1 MAVLIAITRS
11 LGKRCAKRSTISISS
26 HNFRFQTLRT
36 LVLEPSL
43 SQSVNLRLL
52 SHYDTEI
59 VEINLDRS
67 EEKNALENDM
77 LKGLRHAF
85 EAINQDSS
93 AGVFMLSSSVPNV
106 FCTDLMFSSD
116 RNIASFATLI
126 AI

>member
-26 HNFRFQTLRT
+26 HNFRFQTRRT

-43 SQSVNLRLL
+43 SQPVNLRLL
-52 SHYDTEI
+52 SYYDTEI

-93 AGVFMLSSSVPNV
+93 AGVVMLSSSVPNV
-106 FCTDLMFSSD
+106 FCADLMFSSH
-116 RNIASFATLI
+116 RNIATLI